1 MRLFDFPQAAEYNA
15 ALCIDWLTCMAP
27 KNRMVC
33 VGLFVCFFTLSLC
46 SNFPINPLTPMSHQE
61 IISPYKVN
69 AISSRQ
75 VMKIEKNLHG
85 DY

>member
-1 MRLFDFPQAAEYNA
+1 MRRFDFPQAAEYNA

-33 VGLFVCFFTLSLC
+33 VGLFVFLLFFLC
-46 SNFPINPLTPMSHQE
+46 SNLPINPLTPMSDKE
-61 IISPYKVN
+61 RISPYKVN

-75 VMKIEKNLHG
+75 VMRIEKNSHG

>member
-1 MRLFDFPQAAEYNA
+1 MRLFYFPQAAEYNA

-33 VGLFVCFFTLSLC
+33 VCLVVFFLFFLC
-46 SNFPINPLTPMSHQE
+46 SNFPINPLTPMSDQE
-61 IISPYKVN
+61 RISPYKVN